1 MVYIASAQN
10 TGTTGSG
17 TTSGGPGTTPRIQN
31 VGKWVEQETE
41 VPVRGLMG
49 IAMADTG
56 NGYAVGDVDV
66 IFGRT
71 GVLRKRAG
79 DPLWRPIPP
88 SAFSPPLNIAL
99 TSWAQDV
106 YAIPNS
112 GVAFISW
119 RDDYRSLIYKTVNY
133 GQSWFNVSPLNPILY
148 GTRFAISFR
157 DNREGMIVGEGP
169 GRAHRTLDGGIV
181 WTNHSIA
188 SNEPFTDVKFSG
200 TYWNVI
206 GGENTYFRYN
216 VISDKWFDF
225 SFKNAQEFFPTHLK
239 FTFIDDDHAYAS
251 GYNNKSS
258 NHILGTTDGG
268 RSWHPIPQQPPFGT
282 NAEGHKGI
290 YFFDRAKGWAAS
302 NHNEFA
308 YTADGGYSWTMYPP
322 QLLGGKTYRPVNKMI
337 FLNEAVGWAVGGV
350 QRTSGYL
357 SVSDGWI
364 FKWEGTMYPDI
375 STTAADVF
383 FDTLSC
389 GDFVDLEIPI
399 INSGSGTLTIPPA
412 GATLSHPEFSVVQPT
427 LPLIIPPGMSK
438 SITIRWQPVPGY
450 FGPTPAGAELQL
462 RSNDDPHSPWRIKLN
477 GLRRVSHLVHPFA
490 LTFPRS
496 CTGDLSVAVLKTS
509 TNGNF
514 PSVIRDLQVYSD
526 RGELVLV
533 NHAIG
538 DTLRSPDSLVFHYRS
553 TKSGAFSGGITIESG
568 FATCPEKTNLS
579 FSGQAVS
586 SELKPQPSVLVIGD
600 VCVGASVTQH
610 VGLENVGTEKAH
622 IVSVERVSGS
632 TDITL
637 SADSGLTAIVGGQIV
652 APVRFTPSQPD
663 TAIISTVFRV
673 ISGPCLDTA
682 EVIVRARGV
691 STVVRMQPDSLLR
704 IGVVPLGKPASTSF
718 LLENLAAMDAEV
730 TSITVVPPV
739 PGLSLSL
746 PSFPLEI
753 ASLGKLSVPV
763 TWTPTSSDSLLA
775 RIRIITAQP
784 CPDTLT
790 LLLELVSD
798 EMPLIVVQD
807 ALIFPTQTCDDAVLD
822 SLRVGNEGHQ
832 PLRIDRLDL
841 AGSNP
846 ADFRVVGP
854 PLPLIIPPGGH
865 AYIYLSYKADRN
877 TVASALLRIGHND
890 ISKGRESVV
899 QLNARRKVQTLTVE
913 GDTLSPVTGCVGTVP
928 VRRLVLKN
936 LNSDALQLLR
946 IEQLAGSPAATLSH
960 PPVPRS
966 IEPYDSVIV
975 EIRAAAANKDLYD
988 VVLRITTDPCFEQR
1002 TLTLKAGVWTPRL
1015 RIDPDPVAFGIRSQ
1029 LDASALPVTFHND
1042 DTVAM
1047 LISAVQLNVP
1057 NASMSLRH
1065 SVSYPFLLAADSS
1078 FQVSVEL
1085 NSVKDTGRVLASL
1098 CAILSAP
1105 CADTVCAAVTAEFRP
1120 GSLLLS
1126 PSPLQCVL
1134 AHCDTVRCDTIIVH
1148 NPLTVPQRVKAS
1160 VSPVDVFSIPVG
1172 MEEFTLLPGASVA
1185 LSVCARLEGVDL
1197 ASGLLAL
1204 DASEGYATVP
1214 LNAVRDAGT
1223 LALSDTLDG
1232 GNIPY
1237 CETTRVVELS
1247 VANPGLL
1254 SISIS
1259 AAAVSAGTWTL
1270 LTPLPVTVLP
1280 GASRE
1285 LRLRFTPVRRG
1296 EADAATLRLTVRS
1309 RTCVREQVVQLRGR
1323 HGSAYLET
1331 VPTSL
1336 VFANV
1341 NLGTQQTRQLQLLNL
1356 NMGGLRL
1363 RDIRSN
1369 NDRFTVSMS
1378 LPRNVDSAG
1387 SVSLPVTFAPIALGN
1402 AFATLCLI
1410 FDRPCPDT
1418 LCVHLEGTSV
1428 EGVLRFDPLSMGFD
1442 TLLQCQSDT
1451 TIARMSNTGTVPIT
1465 LRSSNIAG
1473 PGAGA
1478 YSVLNPISSDEIL
1491 QPGLAREFRIRFA
1504 PASEADG
1511 TVEATLFIAS
1521 DAPLQ
1526 PVTELRLSGER
1537 RTQMTSGS
1545 VSLDL
1550 GQVIQGA
1557 AITRTVTVGNTGS
1570 ATVRIGGAAGPAGW
1584 SLSTAVPYLI
1594 PAGQNGAVDLRI
1606 VPQQGGSMRD
1616 TIRLLLGPCGGVYEV
1631 IVTGNAVQRFIVTDL
1646 HLGTLPFCRSAEGLV
1661 TLRNNSGAPARI
1673 DSLRITGS
1681 HASRFSI
1688 LSAPALPL
1696 WLAPASE
1703 QQLTLRCTPLA
1714 DDRGGIFA
1722 TLEVHAEVEGAGVQF
1737 ASTVQAEILSST
1749 LDAPNVVDA
1758 GAAPLGDATLPQALV
1773 LRNNTAWPHRF
1784 DGIAHATAR
1793 LRIDGALAVT
1803 AQPGDS
1809 IVLQLRAYPDM
1820 PGVLYDTLILRY
1832 IEPCAALDTII
1843 VRSEGTGDVLPLR
1856 FSIGTYSGAPGDT
1869 VAIALVMDRDIS
1881 GFPVGDWTA
1890 GIGFNPSMLYPL
1902 DLVTTGTISSTMT
1915 TSFDWQRGEGV
1926 VSMHATGAPS
1936 ASAGNILIIV
1946 RCLVLIG
1953 NDIQTPL
1960 EPRSVDFAHPV
1971 LQARDIGIGGFT
1983 LDGYCL
1989 DEGRRLVRER
1999 AGFWLGQSAPNPAS
2013 SSVLLPF
2020 NLDTEA
2026 QTTLKLYDANGREAG
2041 VVVEGILPAGRHEYR
2056 FDVRALPAGYYRC
2069 VLTSGAHMLSRG
2081 LSIVK

>member
-1 MVYIASAQN
+1 MVFAASAQH
-10 TGTTGSG
+10 TGATEASMSFSG
-17 TTSGGPGTTPRIQN
+17 QGTPPRTQN
-31 VGKWVEQETE
+31 VGKWVEQATE
-41 VPVRGLMG
+41 IPVRGLMG

-79 DPLWRPIPP
+79 DPLWRPVPP

-157 DNREGMIVGEGP
+157 DQREGMIVGEGP

-181 WTNHSIA
+181 WTSHSIA

-239 FTFIDDDHAYAS
+239 FTFIDDDNAYAS
-251 GYNNKSS
+251 GYNSKST
-258 NHILGTTDGG
+258 NHILMTSDGG
-268 RSWHPIPQQPPFGT
+268 RNWQPIPQQPQFGS
-282 NAEGHKGI
+282 NSEGHKGI

-302 NHNEFA
+302 NYNEFA
-308 YTADGGYSWTMYPP
+308 YTSDGGYSWTMYTP

-364 FKWEGTMYPDI
+364 YKWEGTMYPDI
-375 STTAADVF
+375 STTAVDVY

-389 GDFVDLEIPI
+389 GEYVDLEIPI
-399 INSGSGTLTIPPA
+399 VNSGSGTLTIPPS
-412 GATLSHPEFSVVQPT
+412 GAALSHPEFSIVQPT
-427 LPLIIPPGMSK
+427 LPLIIPPGMSR
-438 SITIRWQPVPGY
+438 TLTVRWQPAPGY
-450 FGPTPAGAELQL
+450 FGPMPGNAELQL
-462 RSNDDPHSPWRIKLN
+462 RSNDDPHSPWRIALH
-477 GLRRVSHLVHPFA
+477 GIRRISQLQHPFA
-490 LTFPRS
+490 LSFPRS
-496 CTGDLSVAVLKTS
+496 CTGDITVAVLRTT

-514 PSVIRDLQVYSD
+514 PSVIRDMQIFSD
-526 RGELVLV
+526 RGELVLI

-538 DTLRSPDSLVFHYRS
+538 DTLRSPDSLVFRYRS
-553 TKSGAFSGGITIESG
+553 TKSGPFSGSIMIESG
-568 FATCPEKTNLS
+568 FGSCPQQTNLS
-579 FSGQAVS
+579 FNGQAVS
-586 SELKPQPSVLVIGD
+586 SELKPQPSVLTIGD
-600 VCVGASVTQH
+600 VCVGATVTH
-610 VGLENVGTEKAH
+610 YVGLENVGTEKSH
-622 IVSVERVSGS
+622 IVSVERLLGS
-632 TDITL
+632 TDV
-637 SADSGLTAIVGGQIV
+637 SMHADSGLTATVGGQIV
-652 APVRFTPSQPD
+652 APIRFTPTKPD
-663 TAIISTVFRV
+663 TAVITTIFRV
-673 ISGPCLDTA
+673 ISGPCPDTT
-682 EVIVRARGV
+682 EVLVRSRGV
-691 STVVRMQPDSLLR
+691 STVLSMNPDSVLR
-704 IGVVPLGKPASTSF
+704 IGVVPIGKPASASL
-718 LLENLAAMDAEV
+718 LLENLSALDAEV
-730 TSITVVPPV
+730 MSIAVIPTVA
-739 PGLSLSL
+739 GLSLTL
-746 PSFPLEI
+746 PVFPFDI
-753 ASLGKLSVPV
+753 PALGKLSVPV
-763 TWTPTSSDSLLA
+763 TWTPVASDSLLA

-790 LLLELVSD
+790 ILLELVSD

-807 ALIFPTQTCDDAVLD
+807 ALIFPTQTCREAVID
-822 SLRVGNEGHQ
+822 SIRVGNEGHQ
-832 PLRIDRLDL
+832 PLRIDRLEL
-841 AGSNP
+841 TGSNP
-846 ADFRVVGP
+846 ADFSVLGP
-854 PLPLIIPPGGH
+854 PLPLSIPPGGH
-865 AYIYLSYKADRN
+865 VYIRLSYQADRN
-877 TVASALLRIGHND
+877 SAASALLRIGHND
-890 ISKGRESVV
+890 LSKGGESIV
-899 QLNARRKVQTLTVE
+899 QLNARRRVQALTVE
-913 GDTLSPVTGCVGTVP
+913 GDTLSPITGCVGTVTL
-928 VRRLVLKN
+928 RRIVLKN
-936 LNSDALQLLR
+936 LNQDALQLLR
-946 IEQLAGSPAATLSH
+946 IEQLAGSPAASLSH

-975 EIRAAAANKDLYD
+975 EIRAAAATKDLFD

-1015 RIDPDPVAFGIRSQ
+1015 RIDPDPVAFGVRSQ
-1029 LDASALPVTFHND
+1029 LDASALPVTFRND

-1047 LISAVQLNVP
+1047 LVSAVQLTAP
-1057 NASMSLRH
+1057 NSSMMLRH
-1065 SVSYPFLLAADSS
+1065 TVSYPYLLAPDSS
-1078 FQVSVEL
+1078 FRVSVEL
-1085 NSVKDTGRVLASL
+1085 NSMKDTGRVTASL
-1098 CAILSAP
+1098 CAILAAP

-1126 PSPLQCVL
+1126 PSPLRSIL
-1134 AHCDTVRCDTIIVH
+1134 AHCDTVRCDTIIVS
-1148 NPLTVPQRVKAS
+1148 NPLTVPQLIKAS
-1160 VSPVDVFSIPVG
+1160 VSPVDVFSIPAG
-1172 MEEFTLLPGASVA
+1172 MQEFTLPPGASIA
-1185 LSVCARLEGVDL
+1185 LSVCARLEGRDQS
-1197 ASGLLAL
+1197 SGLLAL

-1214 LNAVRDAGT
+1214 LTAIRDAGT
-1223 LALSDTLDG
+1223 LALSDTLDA

-1237 CETTRVVELS
+1237 CETTRVAELR
-1247 VANPGLL
+1247 VANPGSLPI
-1254 SISIS
+1254 SVSAASIS
-1259 AAAVSAGTWTL
+1259 AGSWTL

-1280 GASRE
+1280 GGSRE
-1285 LRLRFTPVRRG
+1285 LRLRFTPERRG

-1323 HGSAYLET
+1323 YGSAYLET
-1331 VPTSL
+1331 VPTSM

-1341 NLGTQQTRQLQLLNL
+1341 NLGTQQTRQLQVLNL

-1369 NDRFTVSMS
+1369 NTKFTVNMS
-1378 LPRNVDSAG
+1378 LPRSVDSAG
-1387 SVSLPVTFAPIALGN
+1387 SLSLPVTFAPTVLGN
-1402 AFATLCLI
+1402 EFATLCLI
-1410 FDRPCPDT
+1410 FDRPCADT
-1418 LCVHLEGTSV
+1418 LCVTMEGTSV

-1451 TIARMSNTGTVPIT
+1451 TIARMSNTGTVHIT
-1465 LRSSNIAG
+1465 LRSSDIAG

-1511 TVEATLFIAS
+1511 TVEATLYIAS

-1526 PVTELRLSGER
+1526 PVTELRLNGER

-1557 AITRTVTVGNTGS
+1557 AISRSASVANTGTAALHIIGAVGS
-1570 ATVRIGGAAGPAGW
+1570 AAV

-1606 VPQQGGSMRD
+1606 VPQQGGSFRD
-1616 TIRLLLGPCGGVYEV
+1616 TLRLMLGPCGGVYEV

-1646 HLGTLPFCRSAEGLV
+1646 HAGALPFCRSAEGLV

-1673 DSLRITGS
+1673 DSLRISGPQ
-1681 HASRFSI
+1681 ASRFSI

-1696 WLAPASE
+1696 WIASASE

-1714 DDRGGIFA
+1714 ADRGDISA

-1737 ASTVQAEILSST
+1737 NSSLGASILSST
-1749 LDAPNVVDA
+1749 LDAPDVVDA

-1784 DGIAHATAR
+1784 AGVAHATAR
-1793 LRIDGALAVT
+1793 LRIDGATSTTV
-1803 AQPGDS
+1803 QPGDS
-1809 IVLQLRAYPDM
+1809 LTLQLRSYPDM

-1832 IEPCAALDTII
+1832 TEPCTAMDTII

-1856 FSIGTYSGAPGDT
+1856 LSIGTYSGAPGDT

-1890 GIGFNPSMLYPL
+1890 GIAFNPSMLYPL
-1902 DLVTTGTISSTMT
+1902 DLVTTGTVSSAMT
-1915 TSFDWQRGEGV
+1915 TSFDWQRGDGV
-1926 VSMHATGAPS
+1926 VAMHASGAPS
-1936 ASAGNILIIV
+1936 MSAGNILIIV

-1971 LQARDIGIGGFT
+1971 LQARDIGIGSFT
-1983 LDGYCL
+1983 LDGYCI
-1989 DEGRRLVRER
+1989 DEGSRLVRER

-2013 SSVLLPF
+2013 STVLLPF
-2020 NLDTEA
+2020 NLDAEA

-2041 VVVEGILPAGRHEYR
+2041 IVVEGILPAGRHEYR
-2056 FDVRALPAGYYRC
+2056 FDVRSLPAGYYRC
-2069 VLTSGAHMLSRG
+2069 VLTSGPRMLSRG